1 MEEGCGIK
9 MNKYF
14 FIFVLFVFLA
24 MGSYAAEKKQEKL
37 VIHIKEYQWAPH
49 LEENIINVVEKKN
62 ENNQFMYGVVFLKGK
77 KQIKS
82 SLLTPDAFR
91 IIQTQLLSFTYSQKF
106 RDSRKPA
113 SCKPMM
119 DLDLKRMK
127 NKARICQGNFGEY
140 FQVWSILN
148 QL

>member
-1 MEEGCGIK
+1 M
-9 MNKYF
+9 
-14 FIFVLFVFLA
+14 
-24 MGSYAAEKKQEKL
+24 
-37 VIHIKEYQWAPH
+37 IHIKEYQWAPH
-49 LEENIINVVEKKN
+49 LEENIINVLEKKN
-62 ENNQFMYGVVFLKGK
+62 ENNQFTYEVVFIKGK
-77 KQIKS
+77 KQIKA

-91 IIQTQLLSFTYSQKF
+91 IIQTQFLKFTYSQKS
-106 RDSRKPA
+106 RDLKKPA